1 MVGLGSITLATGCPR
16 IKVKRSSAAVKFS
29 LRLRYARSALGYS
42 QEDVASLTGLKPS
55 AISHF
60 ETGHRL
66 PSFENLRTLVIVL
79 KVSADYLLDIP
90 RPPV

>member
-1 MVGLGSITLATGCPR
+1 MLQRNGVLLSE
-16 IKVKRSSAAVKFS
+16 VKRSPSATKFGT
-29 LRLRYARSALGYS
+29 RVRYSREALGYT

-60 ETGHRL
+60 ETGNRL
-66 PSFENLRTLVIVL
+66 PSYENLRSLVIVL
-79 KVSADYLLDIP
+79 KISADFLLDIP